1 MSKTSVILSLLF
13 FVITAQAKDPV
24 DESEILAQRGDGVVT
39 QATFA
44 ARAEKIP
51 EKDRRTTL
59 RDSKRVRDL
68 INTILL
74 QSQLA
79 SDAREAG
86 FDKEQVVME
95 RMQLAAEVELAEAWM
110 THYVASQPP
119 ADYEA
124 LAQEYYLLHQDEIMT
139 SAKVN
144 VSHILI
150 STDKRSD
157 EEALALADSVS
168 QQLKMDPK
176 SFDEL
181 VLTYSEDPSAQSNKG
196 KFTNVKRGDM
206 VRAFEETAFELEEG
220 EISEPVRT
228 QYGYHIIRLDAKVA
242 PEQLSF
248 DDVKWRLIERERKKH
263 EDRIMENYIRELSS
277 LEVNMTQAA
286 LEKMVRE
293 QFGEDYI
300 DPQVDAQ
307 KLE

>member
-1 MSKTSVILSLLF
+1 VSKKSVILSLLF
-13 FVITAQAKDPV
+13 FVITAQAEDPV

-119 ADYEA
+119 ADYEV
-124 LAQEYYLLHQDEIMT
+124 LAQEYYLLHQNEIMT

-157 EEALALADSVS
+157 EEALELADSVS

>member
-1 MSKTSVILSLLF
+1 VSKTSVILSLLF